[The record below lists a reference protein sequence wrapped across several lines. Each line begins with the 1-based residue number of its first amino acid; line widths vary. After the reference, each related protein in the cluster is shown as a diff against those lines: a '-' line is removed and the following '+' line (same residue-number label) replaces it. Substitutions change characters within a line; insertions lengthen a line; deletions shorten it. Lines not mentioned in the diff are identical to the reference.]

1 MIIPIST
8 LSCAQEIDF
17 FSFRTIIIV
26 PVSGLCEAS
35 SISIYFVSFPSRFA
49 KPLLS
54 LVILALSLVLFRLPL
69 AVALVLVSVGRPQT
83 QNFGHVEEDV
93 GVLHDPS
100 EDGDGLGLALG
111 KDRNVLQRV
120 DTLSLVGGD
129 GTVGQVPIGLVSRVG
144 VGGPVLGDGGETR
157 TVLGDRVGFLDVRVS
172 TETGGDGVSGVPL
185 DGEVRALCVDRN
197 RMFQRVTRMNRIQAG
212 RQHSRSP

>member
-1 MIIPIST
+1 MIIRIFRPFHDLRK
-8 LSCAQEIDF
+8 LSS

-35 SISIYFVSFPSRFA
+35 SISIYFESLPSQSA
-49 KPLLS
+49 SLS
-54 LVILALSLVLFRLPL
+54 LVVLSLSLVLLRLPL
-69 AVALVLVSVGRPQT
+69 PVTLVLIPVGRAQT
-83 QNFGHVEEDV
+83 QNLGHVEENV
-93 GVLHDPS
+93 GVLHDSS
-100 EDGDGLGLALG
+100 EDGDGLRLALG
-111 KDRNVLQRV
+111 KDRDVLQRV

-129 GTVGQVPIGLVSRVG
+129 GPVGQVPIGLVSRVG
-144 VGGPVLGDGGETR
+144 VSGPVLGDGRETR